1 MRCDG
6 PEVRILEGVIAR
18 VYGVNM
24 ALDIKNEEARGDLVR
39 ALVREFNRELSDR
52 DRADMRRDL
61 AELYDADGLPR

>member
-1 MRCDG
+1 M
-6 PEVRILEGVIAR
+6 
-18 VYGVNM
+18 YGVNM